1 MKTAEEIFTLIQSKA
16 VTKEMGI
23 KLVENYGIRR
33 ERNVLLELKAEAGFF
48 VSEEI
53 QKAIERIIEK
63 LNKLYEMTA
72 GAEIK

>member
-1 MKTAEEIFTLIQSKA
+1 MKTAEEIFTLIESKA
-16 VTKEMGI
+16 VKKEMGI
-23 KLVENYGIRR
+23 KLIENYGVRQ

>member
-33 ERNVLLELKAEAGFF
+33 ERNVLLELKAEAGFY
-48 VSEEI
+48 VSDEI